1 MQTIRFLL
9 FMGYAYIL
17 LGVLFASFFVWRGAE
32 KLDDA
37 ARGISWKVR
46 ALLFP
51 GSVALWPVLLR
62 QWRRAAIRPAPFDPE
77 AD

>member
-1 MQTIRFLL
+1 MQTIRFLV
-9 FMGYAYIL
+9 FMAYAYML
-17 LGVLFASFFVWRGAE
+17 LGVLFAFFVWRGAE

-62 QWRRAAIRPAPFDPE
+62 QWRRAAIRPAQFDPE